1 MAAFALDLAPDGIRF
16 LSREGDAWTTL
27 EAARL
32 EDADLPDRMA
42 AMRTKAV
49 ALAGEQFQT
58 ALIIPASVILYTTVD
73 APKGTATQADVAA
86 ALEGLTPCPVD
97 EMVFDWRQTG
107 SRIQVA
113 ALDINTLDEAEE
125 FAVAHGLNPCGF
137 TARPTAEQFP
147 AAPDFGP
154 TQFAR
159 SQIEVAAE
167 PEPAPLVAPEPA
179 PVAVEATAPVD
190 LSAQPQAIAR
200 DPAPA
205 STVVLAALS
214 THRGP
219 LLAGAGVLGSAAILL
234 WSAFALM
241 SPDQT
246 DPVSPVVTL
255 GTPDLPTTPALG
267 PLATRIP
274 DAAQTTRLSLPSPEP
289 AAARRSTIAIAV
301 PDPGATP
308 APNPDA
314 QDLAEGLSAPNALR
328 DAPPPLAAVPTL
340 PPLDATPRREA
351 RLFAPDAASFSS
363 KAELPPPIEFVAV
376 DATSIWQTPPP
387 AAPAPPDAT
396 TDDLYLASI
405 DPNVEIGDA
414 FALTPIDRDLAV
426 SGRPGLLPGPGQIFD
441 IDDRG
446 LVRAT
451 PGGAVSPQ
459 GVVVTDGQPEIVPPQ
474 RPASAV
480 PDTTDA
486 IALALAGP
494 RPRGRPETLI
504 ENSERARLGGRT
516 SEELAGLRPN
526 DRPQSAQDA
535 ALAAAPLS
543 APSAQ
548 AIAASPV
555 PSSRPTDFDSRVAS
569 IRNRAVEQQAAQV
582 AAAAATAA
590 ANQVATAAAVAPAQ
604 PSIPTTASVARQ
616 ATIENALNLRR
627 VNLIGVYGSDS
638 DRRALIRLSSGR
650 YVKVRVGDR
659 VDGGQ
664 VAAIGDQELRLI
676 KGGRD
681 VTLTVPQ
688 G

>member
-16 LSREGDAWTTL
+16 LSRDGDAWTTL

-32 EDADLPDRMA
+32 EDADLADRMA

-73 APKGTATQADVAA
+73 APNGTATEADVAA

-107 SRIQVA
+107 DRIQIA

-159 SQIEVAAE
+159 SQIEGVAE
-167 PEPAPLVAPEPA
+167 PEAAPGVAPE
-179 PVAVEATAPVD
+179 PVAVEA
-190 LSAQPQAIAR
+190 
-200 DPAPA
+200 PAPA
-205 STVVLAALS
+205 ISPAPTDTAPAPSGVLAALS

-219 LLAGAGVLGSAAILL
+219 LLGGAGVLGSAAILL
-234 WSAFALM
+234 WSAFALIA
-241 SPDQT
+241 PDRT
-246 DPVSPVVTL
+246 DPASPVVTL
-255 GTPDLPTTPALG
+255 DTPHLPTTPSLG
-267 PLATRIP
+267 PLATRMP
-274 DAAQTTRLSLPSPEP
+274 DAAKATRLSLPSPEP
-289 AAARRSTIAIAV
+289 APARQSTIAIAV
-301 PDPGATP
+301 PDSGATP

-314 QDLAEGLSAPNALR
+314 QALAEGLSAPGALR

-340 PPLDATPRREA
+340 PPLDTTPRREA
-351 RLFAPDAASFSS
+351 RLFAPDATGFSS
-363 KAELPPPIEFVAV
+363 DAELPPPIEFVAV
-376 DATSIWQTPPP
+376 DATGIWQTPPP

-414 FALTPIDRDLAV
+414 FALNPIDRDLAV

-451 PGGAVSPQ
+451 PGGALSPQ
-459 GVVVTDGQPEIVPPQ
+459 GVVVTEGLPEIVPPQ

-535 ALAAAPLS
+535 ALAAAPVS

-555 PSSRPTDFDSRVAS
+555 PNSRPSDFDSRVAS

-582 AAAAATAA
+582 AAAAAAAA

-638 DRRALIRLSSGR
+638 DRRAVIRLSSGR

-664 VAAIGDQELRLI
+664 VAAIGDSELRLI